1 MNIAALIAWIVTAGG
16 GFYLLAAWIR
26 HGGARTPGAS
36 RFPPALILGH
46 AALAAA
52 GLVVWLA
59 FLAAGAAA
67 LAWIAFGLLVPIAAL
82 GFTMFFRWIP
92 AYRDRP
98 AVRPAG
104 PGDAGRGRPGPG
116 RAALPRGRRRPARPA
131 RRDHGLPGPAG
142 RPGRQLRLTR
152 ERGVR
157 RCRGRPVPGGDGPVR
172 GPALTGPRRTGS
184 EAWGS
189 GVAAAQQP
197 GGAGPARRRCRGR
210 TGRTRSTA
218 ASEPAVRGAR
228 R

>member
-59 FLAAGAAA
+59 FLVAGTAT
-67 LAWIAFGLLVPIAAL
+67 LAWVAFALLVPIALL

-98 AVRPAG
+98 SVRPAG
-104 PGDAGRGRPGPG
+104 PGTPAAADLSPAERHFPAAVVAVHGVLAVATVLLVLL
-116 RAALPRGRRRPARPA
+116 AAL
-131 RRDHGLPGPAG
+131 
-142 RPGRQLRLTR
+142 
-152 ERGVR
+152 
-157 RCRGRPVPGGDGPVR
+157 
-172 GPALTGPRRTGS
+172 
-184 EAWGS
+184 
-189 GVAAAQQP
+189 
-197 GGAGPARRRCRGR
+197 GASSA
-210 TGRTRSTA
+210 
-218 ASEPAVRGAR
+218 
-228 R
+228 